1 MERVFE
7 SESPKVQPF
16 PPHEQQKLDEFSS
29 LYAACADAYKH
40 ANFSFIAIDGP
51 NGLELAQGHINHPVG
66 SQPLPELTV
75 KTPTICGCSLPL
87 SELGIDYL
95 GLITALRSE
104 GIETPAGCVRF
115 GNHESPHNSFS
126 VYLEKF
132 PSNFYTPLAHPLR
145 LSISTGSHVFQNR
158 LAEFQS
164 DLRSGVMPYDSI
176 VELAAELNL
185 YPLRWDTC
193 CLDVTAQG
201 IVAVDLGD
209 RARIQNGVAHLG
221 ILVAKEVDRTQVRL
235 GYRVQAPNS
244 KATERGSFDS
254 SQLTWSDDGDYAA
267 VGSVDIKVPKGSVI
281 QGFASYKDRWVHQGW
296 IVDPDNSANVRRS
309 MHEVFDPELE
319 GTRKSLFDAK
329 SHKQDARVL
338 EAGVGNLMF
347 MYGFAVNPLSSHF
360 TTDAADLLA
369 VSPNGNAAVIECT
382 TGAINNNGKLSK
394 LLARAAALL
403 EKLEQTGN
411 PHLKVLPVVVTTMK
425 REALTDEELASSK
438 GIYVA
443 TCEDLERLANESII
457 PRNADQAF
465 ESLWSLV
472 HPPQEQLLLQQ

>member
-1 MERVFE
+1 
-7 SESPKVQPF
+7 
-16 PPHEQQKLDEFSS
+16 
-29 LYAACADAYKH
+29 
-40 ANFSFIAIDGP
+40 
-51 NGLELAQGHINHPVG
+51 
-66 SQPLPELTV
+66 
-75 KTPTICGCSLPL
+75 
-87 SELGIDYL
+87 
-95 GLITALRSE
+95 
-104 GIETPAGCVRF
+104 
-115 GNHESPHNSFS
+115 
-126 VYLEKF
+126 
-132 PSNFYTPLAHPLR
+132 
-145 LSISTGSHVFQNR
+145 
-158 LAEFQS
+158 
-164 DLRSGVMPYDSI
+164 
-176 VELAAELNL
+176 
-185 YPLRWDTC
+185 
-193 CLDVTAQG
+193 
-201 IVAVDLGD
+201 
-209 RARIQNGVAHLG
+209 
-221 ILVAKEVDRTQVRL
+221 
-235 GYRVQAPNS
+235 
-244 KATERGSFDS
+244 
-254 SQLTWSDDGDYAA
+254 
-267 VGSVDIKVPKGSVI
+267 
-281 QGFASYKDRWVHQGW
+281 
-296 IVDPDNSANVRRS
+296 

-369 VSPNGNAAVIECT
+369 VSPNGNVAVIECT

>member
-1 MERVFE
+1 M
-7 SESPKVQPF
+7 QPLL
-16 PPHEQQKLDEFSS
+16 PHEQQKLDEFSL
-29 LYAACADAYKH
+29 LYATGADAYKH

-51 NGLELAQGHINHPVG
+51 NGLELAQGHISHPVG
-66 SQPLPELTV
+66 NQSLPELTV

-87 SELGIDYL
+87 SKLGIDYL
-95 GLITALRSE
+95 GLISALRGD
-104 GIETPAGCVRF
+104 GIETPVGCVRF
-115 GNHESPHNSFS
+115 GSYESPHNNLSAH
-126 VYLEKF
+126 LEKF
-132 PSNFYTPLAHPLR
+132 PSNFYTSIIHPLR

-158 LAEFQS
+158 ITEFQS
-164 DLRSGVMPYDSI
+164 DLRSGTMPYDSI
-176 VELAAELNL
+176 FELAGELNL
-185 YPLRWDTC
+185 YPLRWDVC
-193 CLDVTAQG
+193 SLDVTAEG
-201 IVAVDLGD
+201 IVAVDLSA
-209 RARIQNGVAHLG
+209 RARIQNGVAHLA
-221 ILVAKEVDRTQVRL
+221 IRVAKEVDRTQARL
-235 GYRVQAPNS
+235 GYRVQAPGAR
-244 KATERGSFDS
+244 ATERGSFNS
-254 SQLTWSDDGDYAA
+254 SQLTWSDDGDYVV
-267 VGSVDIKVPKGSVI
+267 VGSVDIEVPKGSVI
-281 QGFASYKDRWVHQGW
+281 QGFASYKNRWIHQGW
-296 IVDPDNSANVRRS
+296 ITDPDNSANVRRS

-319 GTRKSLFDAK
+319 GIKRSLFDAK

-369 VSPNGNAAVIECT
+369 VSPNGNVAVIECT

-411 PHLKVLPVVVTTMK
+411 KHLKVLPVVVTTMK
-425 REALTDEELASSK
+425 REALTDEEIASSK

-472 HPPQEQLLLQQ
+472 HSPQDQLLLTQ